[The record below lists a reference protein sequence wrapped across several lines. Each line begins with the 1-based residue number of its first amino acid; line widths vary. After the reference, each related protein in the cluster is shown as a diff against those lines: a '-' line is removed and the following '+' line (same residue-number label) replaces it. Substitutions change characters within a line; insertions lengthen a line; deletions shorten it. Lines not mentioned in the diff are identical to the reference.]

1 MTPNERAAMVAEAK
15 ERDKPHRRLRDM
27 DHLFHVWINQRQ
39 DERRNAG
46 ESWEHDLYEWKDA
59 LREMQ
64 RLPHW
69 LRQARTGTLPTIHTQ
84 CSHSEP
90 EPITA
95 NRLRCALGVDVTE
108 CPILRSLYAS
118 FEAERTHIAA
128 YSGEPSYPNLTA
140 DDGDEIAARVCT
152 WHIFTEQMRLSFEE
166 RAQIDTSE
174 GYVQDEGDRMF
185 WRNVYDNLSRGM
197 EEPE

>member
-1 MTPNERAAMVAEAK
+1 MTPDERAATIAAAK

-59 LREMQ
+59 LQELR
-64 RLPHW
+64 RLPQW
-69 LRQARTGTLPTIHTQ
+69 LRRARTGMLPTLHQQ
-84 CSHSEP
+84 CSHSAP
-90 EPITA
+90 EPITD
-95 NRLRCALGVDVTE
+95 NRLTCAPGVDVVA
-108 CPILRSLYAS
+108 CPILKSLYAS
-118 FEAERTHIAA
+118 FEDQRTDGAP
-128 YSGEPSYPNLTA
+128 YTGEPHYPDLTA

-152 WHIFTEQMRLSFEE
+152 WHIFTEQFRRILSGQGF
-166 RAQIDTSE
+166 IDTSE
-174 GYVQDEGDRMF
+174 GYVQDEGDRMY
-185 WRNVYDNLSRGM
+185 WRNVYDSLSQGM